1 MRRLSSKFRWLFL
14 FAGIMV
20 AAQVFNWV
28 FNGWLYQFGLV
39 PRQVGSLPG
48 IYIAP
53 FLHGSLVHLI
63 NNLFGFCIFS
73 SLLFV
78 HSLQRYLWSSF
89 FIVTL
94 TGILV
99 WCFGRSAL
107 HIGASGWIFGLW
119 SLTIATAWFDR
130 RFINILIAV
139 AVIFFYGGMLWGV
152 LPTDPGVS
160 FESHLFGAFAGVVCA
175 FMQNKFYK
183 NRR

>member
-1 MRRLSSKFRWLFL
+1 MRRLSTKFRWLFL

-20 AAQVFNWV
+20 ATHVFNWV
-28 FNGWLYQFGLV
+28 FQGWLYQFGLM
-39 PRQVGSLPG
+39 PRQLESLPG

-63 NNLFGFCIFS
+63 NNLFGLFIFS
-73 SLLFV
+73 GLLFV
-78 HSLQRYLWSSF
+78 HSLSRYLWSSF
-89 FIVTL
+89 FIITL

-99 WCFGRSAL
+99 WCFGRNAM

-130 RFINILIAV
+130 RFINILIAI
-139 AVIFFYGGMLWGV
+139 AVLFFYGGMLWGV

-160 FESHLFGAFAGVVCA
+160 FESHLFGAISGVVCA
-175 FMQNKFYK
+175 FVQYRFANK
-183 NRR
+183 RA

>member
-20 AAQVFNWV
+20 AAQVFNWA

-63 NNLFGFCIFS
+63 NNLFGFFIFS

-152 LPTDPGVS
+152 LPTDPRVS

>member
-1 MRRLSSKFRWLFL
+1 MRRLSSKFRWLFS

-28 FNGWLYQFGLV
+28 FNGCLYQFGLV

-63 NNLFGFCIFS
+63 NNLFGFFIFS

-78 HSLQRYLWSSF
+78 HSLQRYLWSSI

>member
-63 NNLFGFCIFS
+63 NNLFGFFIFS

-175 FMQNKFYK
+175 ALQTKSLK
-183 NRR
+183 R

>member
-20 AAQVFNWV
+20 AAQVFNWA

-63 NNLFGFCIFS
+63 NNLFGFFIFS